1 MNKFFNSILCLPK
14 QQDVQRFLLMGV
26 LSNVINFAVYYALIN
41 INVNLSLSSILGY
54 LAGLICSYHLGRVW
68 VFGQR
73 FDINS
78 KSILFFGIVYFLG
91 SVWMTV
97 IINLMVNYLWGWWR
111 CYRFHIIVIAPYMTI
126 ERQNTIM
133 VNIIVWTNITPGIIY
148 NTSSITNITCKPH
161 RK

>member
-1 MNKFFNSILCLPK
+1 MNKFFNTIFYLTK

-26 LSNVINFAVYYALIN
+26 LSNAINFVVYYALIN

-54 LAGLICSYHLGRVW
+54 VAGLICSYHLGRVW
-68 VFGQR
+68 VFGKR

-97 IINLMVNYLWGWWR
+97 IIDLMVNHLSIDYKISWFFGAGTAAVNNYLGMK
-111 CYRFHIIVIAPYMTI
+111 FLAF
-126 ERQNTIM
+126 
-133 VNIIVWTNITPGIIY
+133 
-148 NTSSITNITCKPH
+148 
-161 RK
+161 RKIS

>member
-54 LAGLICSYHLGRVW
+54 GAGLICSYHLGRVW

-97 IINLMVNYLWGWWR
+97 IINLMVNYLSIDYKISWFFG
-111 CYRFHIIVIAPYMTI
+111 AGAAA
-126 ERQNTIM
+126 
-133 VNIIVWTNITPGIIY
+133 VNNYLGM
-148 NTSSITNITCKPH
+148 KFLAF
-161 RK
+161 RKIS

>member
-1 MNKFFNSILCLPK
+1 MKKLINNFLDIFK
-14 QQDVQRFLLMGV
+14 QQDIQRFLVMGL
-26 LSNVINFAVYYALIN
+26 LSNAINFVVYYALIN

-91 SVWMTV
+91 SVWMTG
-97 IINLMVNYLWGWWR
+97 IINLMVNYLSIDYKISWFFGAGTAAVNN
-111 CYRFHIIVIAPYMTI
+111 YLGMRFLAFKKI
-126 ERQNTIM
+126 N
-133 VNIIVWTNITPGIIY
+133 
-148 NTSSITNITCKPH
+148 
-161 RK
+161 

>member
-1 MNKFFNSILCLPK
+1 MNKFFNTILYLTQ

-26 LSNVINFAVYYALIN
+26 LSNAINFVVYYALIN

-54 LAGLICSYHLGRVW
+54 VAGLICSYHLGRVW

-91 SVWMTV
+91 SVWMTG
-97 IINLMVNYLWGWWR
+97 IINLMVNYLSIDYKISWIFG
-111 CYRFHIIVIAPYMTI
+111 AGTAA
-126 ERQNTIM
+126 
-133 VNIIVWTNITPGIIY
+133 VNNYLGM
-148 NTSSITNITCKPH
+148 KFLAF
-161 RK
+161 RKIG

>member
-1 MNKFFNSILCLPK
+1 MNKFFNTIVYLIK

-26 LSNVINFAVYYALIN
+26 LSNAINFVVYYALIN

-54 LAGLICSYHLGRVW
+54 GAGLICSYHLGRVW

-97 IINLMVNYLWGWWR
+97 IINLMVNYLSIDYKISWFFG
-111 CYRFHIIVIAPYMTI
+111 AGAAA
-126 ERQNTIM
+126 
-133 VNIIVWTNITPGIIY
+133 VNNYLGM
-148 NTSSITNITCKPH
+148 KFLAF
-161 RK
+161 RKIS